1 MLVDGLTEVGR
12 LADCLTCCP
21 MGGRGSGMPGR
32 ISTSHWLARRLRTIY
47 FKMHF
52 ELSELVVVSLRSNS
66 DEISLGIM

>member
-1 MLVDGLTEVGR
+1 MPRTI
-12 LADCLTCCP
+12 LA
-21 MGGRGSGMPGR
+21 
-32 ISTSHWLARRLRTIY
+32 SHWVAKRVRTNY